1 MARIRAGLHKEISTI
16 FDGVPL
22 PRSGQVKQASHRPPP
37 GRIGYVPAK
46 TPDTQPAA
54 PEPQPAAPRQAPK
67 TDTSLRT
74 ARRTSQKWSTRELF
88 KPKAGIS
95 SARQKVAVLLIPV
108 LLILLVVVLVHNSGI
123 TWQWGAE
130 QQKPPPPK
138 QTVARSGVAI
148 GWEFQPAYSGGLDP
162 MARSIVDPKVEEQTG
177 GKLVL
182 TGIVIAKD
190 RSYAIINGNIVEE
203 GEQEPVSGATVRRI
217 SPNCVEVETDGRIV
231 RLYVQVQQ
239 DSK

>member
-1 MARIRAGLHKEISTI
+1 
-16 FDGVPL
+16 
-22 PRSGQVKQASHRPPP
+22 
-37 GRIGYVPAK
+37 
-46 TPDTQPAA
+46 
-54 PEPQPAAPRQAPK
+54 
-67 TDTSLRT
+67 
-74 ARRTSQKWSTRELF
+74 
-88 KPKAGIS
+88 
-95 SARQKVAVLLIPV
+95 
-108 LLILLVVVLVHNSGI
+108 
-123 TWQWGAE
+123 
-130 QQKPPPPK
+130 
-138 QTVARSGVAI
+138 
-148 GWEFQPAYSGGLDP
+148 
-162 MARSIVDPKVEEQTG
+162 VDPKVEEQTG